1 MRKYKGLEEVHAI
14 MEKIYEDEKDLTPEQ
29 RLKKLKEESDR
40 FLSERNL
47 NLKKVKRTD
56 HKKLAV

>member
-1 MRKYKGLEEVHAI
+1 MKKLKGLDEVHEI
-14 MEKIYEDEKDLTPEQ
+14 MTTIYEEEKTLSQEQ
-29 RLKKLKEESDR
+29 RIKKLKEESDR

-56 HKKLAV
+56 LKKLAV